1 MAVLKS
7 TTNSKARG
15 RNIVDEPKP
24 AIVPIISA
32 IRAEMKN
39 SIVSSSIFY
48 NSMESLYKY
57 HYKIQYY
64 NLLNP
69 KSTCR
74 TTIVVLTGQEQTSF
88 ILTTDK
94 TRVFAEVVGS
104 TPATRSTFINLVG
117 YGIILGSFSVTVGQ
131 NSRASLI

>member
-1 MAVLKS
+1 
-7 TTNSKARG
+7 
-15 RNIVDEPKP
+15 
-24 AIVPIISA
+24 
-32 IRAEMKN
+32 MKN
-39 SIVSSSIFY
+39 SIVSSSIFF

-104 TPATRSTFINLVG
+104 TPTRSTNFHNSIYHSSKHIATKKEGYCIRPNLFVDVHLFFQP
-117 YGIILGSFSVTVGQ
+117 YSPKSPISPPPAPMPP
-131 NSRASLI
+131 RPA